1 MSKYI
6 IILIF
11 FLISCSS
18 NKIISDENNTNKI
31 DFSKNENLNQF
42 IIKLKDYANNNPYP
56 KID

>member
-1 MSKYI
+1 MKKYI

-18 NKIISDENNTNKI
+18 NKIISNENNMKKM
-31 DFSKNENLNQF
+31 DFSENENLNQF
-42 IIKLKDYANNNPYP
+42 IIKLKNYANNNPYP